1 MILTDL
7 LNTMKKIERKFCL
20 MNKLTTF
27 VGVYYH
33 LLANLANNYVHVNIH
48 HVAR

>member
-7 LNTMKKIERKFCL
+7 FNTMKKLGEKISFDKHF
-20 MNKLTTF
+20 NNI